1 VPAELDLWWLAT
13 QLFIR
18 WAKQGVSGRLLE
30 LVRQRGVALGM
41 TFIDGTNIR
50 AHHKGVDAE
59 TGALGAGRW
68 ALGAGRWALGAGRW
82 ALGGAVRTEVRAY
95 NTSGGRCAISG
106 QQESLGPYDGQIA
119 VMRDGGRLAESLLSE
134 ATPP

>member
-1 VPAELDLWWLAT
+1 VGPRGKTAPEDLRRRISAIFWRHQSGAKWRSVPAELDLWWLAA

-68 ALGAGRWALGAGRW
+68 AAPCPAGTCW
-82 ALGGAVRTEVRAY
+82 
-95 NTSGGRCAISG
+95 
-106 QQESLGPYDGQIA
+106 Q
-119 VMRDGGRLAESLLSE
+119 RLHW
-134 ATPP
+134 TRR